1 MTRHIKADD
10 FNDRLSLS
18 LTKSASR
25 KTGST
30 MDGMNGF
37 DLAVYAGLA
46 VAVVSGFGT
55 GLVRSGVTILA
66 YIVAMPIAVWVMSYV
81 PPLDGDSHSPL
92 MQNWGFF
99 LGAFLFIGMALGKLA
114 RVTVDEAIGS
124 EAGLLDRF
132 GGAALGAVRVGLV
145 ATSVVLVFDQIVPA
159 DREPGFLKGSQ
170 LRPVFSAA
178 GQKGFRSL
186 PPEVAATIDRLKRN
200 QHI

>member
-1 MTRHIKADD
+1 
-10 FNDRLSLS
+10 
-18 LTKSASR
+18 
-25 KTGST
+25 

-37 DLAVYAGLA
+37 DLAVYAGLL
-46 VAVVSGFGT
+46 VAVISGFSS

-81 PPLDGDSHSPL
+81 PPLDGDSGSPL
-92 MQNWGFF
+92 MHNWGFF
-99 LGAFLFIGMALGKLA
+99 LGAFLIIGMALGKLA
-114 RVTVDEAIGS
+114 RITVDEAIGS

-170 LRPVFSAA
+170 LRPIFSAA

-186 PPEVAATIDRLKRN
+186 PPDVAATIDRLKHAQR
-200 QHI
+200 I

>member
-1 MTRHIKADD
+1 M
-10 FNDRLSLS
+10 N
-18 LTKSASR
+18 
-25 KTGST
+25 
-30 MDGMNGF
+30 GMNGF

-46 VAVVSGFGT
+46 IAVFSGFST

-66 YIVAMPIAVWVMSYV
+66 YIAAMPIAVWVMSYV

-114 RVTVDEAIGS
+114 RITVDEAIGS

-132 GGAALGAVRVGLV
+132 GGAALGAVRVALV